1 MWKKQVGT
9 RSHPHLLLPPARCV
23 RVHQALV
30 FLDGENDNFLTFD
43 CVETQLFAAALQIP
57 LERRMISLGRGT

>member
-1 MWKKQVGT
+1 MWKKQVGI

-43 CVETQLFAAALQIP
+43 CVETQLFAAAL
-57 LERRMISLGRGT
+57 